1 MYCINCGEQIDSE
14 AFCPHCGT
22 RSAGPTAGSIPE
34 TGRAVVPAAP
44 PPVYTPAPGE
54 RIRQNLTRFRVF
66 EQHVTCPIC
75 GYFGPMGIIGER
87 TPFYANCFVL
97 ALLVLTMVGLV
108 VVLLLAILGK
118 LSRTKLVECPQC
130 GARFEISGR

>member
-1 MYCINCGEQIDSE
+1 MYCTNCGEQIDSK

-22 RSAGPTAGSIPE
+22 RSAGPAAAAALEAAS
-34 TGRAVVPAAP
+34 AVVPATP
-44 PPVYTPAPGE
+44 PPIYSPAPGE
-54 RIRQNLTRFRVF
+54 RIRQNLSRFRVF
-66 EQHVTCPIC
+66 EQNVTCPNC
-75 GYFGPMGIIGER
+75 GYFGPMGIAGER
-87 TPFYANCFVL
+87 TPFYGNCFVL

-108 VVLLLAILGK
+108 VVVLLAILGK